1 MSVEEYFGSQTL
13 NTILISKIRRSL
25 RNYLIQLKFKCA
37 SSLSSSLTT
46 NCYENRKKTRESKH
60 KSGKNHVQAVVNEV

>member
-37 SSLSSSLTT
+37 SISSSSLTT
-46 NCYENRKKTRESKH
+46 NCYENRKKKTRE
-60 KSGKNHVQAVVNEV
+60 SGKNHVQAVVNEA